1 MFTGIDHVAVLVPD
15 MDEAIQLYCRCF
27 RVEFSLRERNEEQ
40 GFEVAVFKVGKASFE
55 LLSPTRPD
63 SVIAGM
69 LKKRGPGIHHIG
81 LEVDDVKDSMSALK
95 ESGLQFTSKEPK
107 GGSEYSLISFIH
119 PKSLFGTMLELVEH
133 PENQKQKENTNYS
146 VKGKN

>member
-15 MDEAIQLYCRCF
+15 IDEAIQLYSRCF
-27 RVEFSLRERNEEQ
+27 RVEFSFRERNEEQ
-40 GFEVAVFKVGKASFE
+40 GFEVAVFKVGNASFE
-55 LLSPTRPD
+55 LLSPTRSD

-81 LEVDDVKDSMSALK
+81 LEVDDVKDSMSALS
-95 ESGLQFTSKEPK
+95 ESGLQLTSKEPK
-107 GGSEYSLISFIH
+107 GGSENSLVSFIH

-133 PENQKQKENTNYS
+133 PGKQKQKKNTNYS